1 MSARITSSLGGML
14 GSYNPL
20 LNLLYINIYMY
31 CECTPDQTNKQIES
45 TDKSSCT
52 NNQASPAVQTIG

>member
-1 MSARITSSLGGML
+1 MHALHPAWGGML

-31 CECTPDQTNKQIES
+31 CECTPDQTNKQIEENYNE
-45 TDKSSCT
+45 KH
-52 NNQASPAVQTIG
+52 